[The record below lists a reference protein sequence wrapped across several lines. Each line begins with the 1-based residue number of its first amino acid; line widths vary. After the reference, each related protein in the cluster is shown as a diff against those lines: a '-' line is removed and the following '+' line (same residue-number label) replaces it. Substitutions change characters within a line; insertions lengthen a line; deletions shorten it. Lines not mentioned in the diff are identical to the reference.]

1 MHNPVVKKIKNGLKL
16 ILVPVEG
23 TETVSLIVNVGAG
36 SRYEDESQIGMTHF
50 LEHLIFDGTKRRP
63 SSLDIAKEIDAIGA
77 DVNAH
82 PTEEYTNYHIK
93 AASEHL
99 DKVVDIFSDM
109 LTESLFAESE
119 IEKEKKVV
127 IEEIKMRSDIPSS
140 YIFQVF
146 DQALFSGT
154 PLARYTGGTVKTI
167 SGIKRQDVLDFYNKH
182 YFAENSY
189 ICLAG
194 NFSGRSEES
203 LVKLIEDKFIFKN
216 ARSSA
221 VEQFKYKPK
230 RLEFFAKDSQ
240 QTNLAV
246 GFLGPDYSSSDRL
259 VVKLLMVILGGNM
272 SSRMFTEI
280 REKKGLAY
288 DVRSFQ
294 SSGSDSGS
302 LMTVAGVAD
311 EKAIQALEAIIGE
324 YKRAQIDITEDELEK
339 AKTFLLGQ
347 MKLSFEDSYELG
359 DYYLTRFFYQKKI
372 ELISETMEKIA
383 KIKLVDV
390 LAVADKYFDFD
401 NMSVGVIA
409 KEKMRPKIE
418 KLLNN
423 WSGAR

>member
-99 DKVVDIFSDM
+99 DKIVDIFSDM
-109 LTESLFAESE
+109 LTESVFAESE

-140 YIFQVF
+140 YIFQIF
-146 DQALFSGT
+146 DQSLFAGT

-167 SGIKRQDVLDFYNKH
+167 SKIKRQDVLDFYNKH

-194 NFSGRSEES
+194 NFSGRPEND
-203 LVKLIEDKFIFKN
+203 LVKLIEDKFTFKS
-216 ARSSA
+216 ARPSG
-221 VEQFKYKPK
+221 VEQFKYNPK

-246 GFLGPDYSSSDRL
+246 GFFGPDYSSPDRL
-259 VVKLLMVILGGNM
+259 ATKLLMVILGGNM

-288 DVRSFQ
+288 DVRGFQ

-302 LMTVAGVAD
+302 LLTVAGVAD
-311 EKAIQALEAIIGE
+311 EKATKALEAIIGE
-324 YKRAQIDITEDELEK
+324 YKRARVDITEDELEK

-359 DYYLTRFFYQKKI
+359 DYYLTRFFYQRKI

-423 WSGAR
+423 